1 MSSQP
6 TNYRQFW
13 PYYLREHSRI
23 LTRRIHY
30 AGTGVAVV
38 GIIATIATGNLWFL
52 LAAAIGGYAPAWAAH
67 FFVEKNRPATFRY
80 PFWSLISDFRMFFM
94 WLADR
99 LQPELKRAGCLA
111 EIDIEEPP
119 RKPEQKKPA

>member
-30 AGTGVAVV
+30 FGTGLAVI
-38 GIIATIATGNLWFL
+38 GIIMAVASWDAWYL
-52 LAAAIGGYAPAWAAH
+52 LGAAVCGYAPAWFAH

-94 WLADR
+94 WIADR

-111 EIDIEEPP
+111 EIDLEEPDTHA
-119 RKPEQKKPA
+119 RAG

>member
-30 AGTGVAVV
+30 FGTGLAIIGIVMAVADWN
-38 GIIATIATGNLWFL
+38 GWYL
-52 LAAAIGGYAPAWAAH
+52 LAAAVCGYAPAWFAH

-111 EIDIEEPP
+111 EIDLDEPEATKAP
-119 RKPEQKKPA
+119 